1 MILGDIDIFTYGSN
15 NKPDGEGITRRWE
28 IGILIKNNKNQA
40 EFTLFKVVVVMTI
53 IAIMRTIA
61 LLSPHRFDRGRQV
74 ILFANQL
81 TRALKLAQK
90 EALFKTY

>member
-1 MILGDIDIFTYGSN
+1 
-15 NKPDGEGITRRWE
+15 
-28 IGILIKNNKNQA
+28 
-40 EFTLFKVVVVMTI
+40 MTI

-61 LLSPHRFDRGRQV
+61 LLSPHRFDLGRQV
-74 ILFANQL
+74 MLFANQL